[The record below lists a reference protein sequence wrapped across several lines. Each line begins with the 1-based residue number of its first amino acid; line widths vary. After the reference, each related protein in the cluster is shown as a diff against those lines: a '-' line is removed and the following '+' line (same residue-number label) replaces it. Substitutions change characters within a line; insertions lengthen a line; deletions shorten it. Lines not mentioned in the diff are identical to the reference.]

1 MYRSDASPGGPG
13 LHPGKLS
20 KMFSFA
26 KLYHISKSLVEKCH
40 IKEFH
45 DDTLC
50 KRKCNLVFYIQV
62 NKDFHIFCQAYTE
75 QRTQKDITN
84 LQTWYS
90 IMLNIARS
98 N

>member
-1 MYRSDASPGGPG
+1 VSSTVSEEGLKEKGVVMYRSDASPGGPG

-50 KRKCNLVFYIQV
+50 KRKCNLVFYI
-62 NKDFHIFCQAYTE
+62 
-75 QRTQKDITN
+75 
-84 LQTWYS
+84 
-90 IMLNIARS
+90 
-98 N
+98 